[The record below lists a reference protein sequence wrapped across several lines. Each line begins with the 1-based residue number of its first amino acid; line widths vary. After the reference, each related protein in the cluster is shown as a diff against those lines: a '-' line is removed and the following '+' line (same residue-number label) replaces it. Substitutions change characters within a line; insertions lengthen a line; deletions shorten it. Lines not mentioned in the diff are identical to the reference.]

1 MWFTGCIASRY
12 RARHKGAILK
22 PSVATAPGYVIK
34 PSVAPIAKNAE
45 PSVVPAIVASKTKT
59 PRWFPPKRP
68 PLFDCCPTLSHFILP
83 YPVLLYYQSIC
94 RVTLR
99 YPIPSFAHP
108 ESKQSHVKLSLDTRC
123 PKEALNLSRLLCY
136 AAQQILAQPRV
147 KHMEY
152 QQIRSVLTEH
162 FKGVMER
169 RKQRVA
175 INGLISPQEREGIE
189 RTQALTLDALEHD
202 NYEIIGTDHDIARF
216 ADQYSLSL
224 QVDTPAYE
232 TFRKELLKAT
242 RDYCAAALKLDDG
255 LASYDFSEES
265 TTPAPQPKKAKQHK
279 LTEAIDSYCKEKV
292 RLNEWRPNV
301 AKEYCSQFNLLL
313 RIVGGEA
320 PLDLSFEQA
329 EQVKT
334 TLLLLPK
341 HMGSKPVYKDKSIAE
356 LTGLSLHAS
365 QRLSPVSIA
374 KHIRTYSTFY
384 TWAVKQKRVT
394 ENHFS
399 ALVDN
404 ASKTALIRE
413 AFNPQDI
420 RRIMDVVLKAKK
432 GHQKWGVLIAFYTGA
447 RLNEIA
453 QLDASDIIEE
463 DGIPCFRF
471 TDEGDEKRLKNLSS
485 KRIVPVHP
493 KLIELGFMEYVSQQ
507 TNRLFPQLSYHPKDG
522 YGRNLGRWFNESL
535 LRKQLS
541 ITSPSLVFHSIRHTV
556 AQQLRNAQVQE
567 ATIKDILGHSQEGV
581 TMQTYAKNLDK
592 RVMLEAVEKLDY
604 SA

>member
-1 MWFTGCIASRY
+1 MRISSYLTTSRHGVYYFRFSIPQNLHPASQRS
-12 RARHKGAILK
+12 A
-22 PSVATAPGYVIK
+22 
-34 PSVAPIAKNAE
+34 
-45 PSVVPAIVASKTKT
+45 
-59 PRWFPPKRP
+59 
-68 PLFDCCPTLSHFILP
+68 
-83 YPVLLYYQSIC
+83 
-94 RVTLR
+94 LR
-99 YPIPSFAHP
+99 
-108 ESKQSHVKLSLDTRC
+108 LSLDTRC

-147 KHMEY
+147 RQMEY

-175 INGLISPQEREGIE
+175 INGLISPQERDGIE
-189 RTQALTLDALEHD
+189 RTQALTLDALEHE
-202 NYEIIGTDHDIARF
+202 NYEIIGTGHEIARF
-216 ADQYSLSL
+216 ADQYALSL
-224 QVDTPAYE
+224 QVNTPAYE
-232 TFRKELLKAT
+232 NFRKELLKAT

-255 LASYDFSEES
+255 MASYDFSDDAKA
-265 TTPAPQPKKAKQHK
+265 PAPQPKKAKQQK
-279 LTEAIDSYCKEKV
+279 LAESIDSYCKEKV
-292 RLNEWRPNV
+292 RLKKWRPNV
-301 AKEYCSQFNLLL
+301 EKEYRSQFNLLL
-313 RIVGGEA
+313 RIVGEEA
-320 PLDLSFEQA
+320 QLDLSFEQA

-341 HMGSKPVYKDKSIAE
+341 HMGSKPAFKDKSIAE
-356 LTGLSLHAS
+356 LMGLNLQAS

-374 KHIRTYSTFY
+374 KHIRSYSTFY
-384 TWAVKQKRVT
+384 AWAVKQKRVAD
-394 ENHFS
+394 NHFS

-404 ASKTALIRE
+404 ASKTAVIRE
-413 AFNPQDI
+413 AFSPQDI
-420 RRIMDVVLKAKK
+420 RRIMDRVLKAKK
-432 GHQKWGVLIAFYTGA
+432 WHQKWGVLIAFYTGA

-453 QLDASDIIEE
+453 QLEASDIIEE

-471 TDEGDEKRLKNLSS
+471 TDEGEEKRLKNASS

-493 KLIELGFMEYVSQQ
+493 KLIELGFMEYAEQQ
-507 TNRLFPQLSYHPKDG
+507 TKRLFPQLSYHPKDG

-535 LRKQLS
+535 LRKQLG
-541 ITSPSLVFHSIRHTV
+541 ITSPSQVFHSIRHTV

-581 TMQTYAKNLDK
+581 TMQTYAKNLNK